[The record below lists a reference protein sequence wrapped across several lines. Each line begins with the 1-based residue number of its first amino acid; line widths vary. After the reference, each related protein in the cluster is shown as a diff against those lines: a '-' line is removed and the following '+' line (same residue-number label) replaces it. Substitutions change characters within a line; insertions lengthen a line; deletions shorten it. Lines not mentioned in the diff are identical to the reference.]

1 MRRSTFYSA
10 SRLLTCSSRLPVSYT
25 SSALGSSRYYA
36 LSNVHDS
43 PGAFSKK
50 EKAAEDQYMQQH
62 EREILERLRTKG
74 FSEDEAKEVTEE
86 LRDIGI
92 EPKKNQTQSSGSGSS
107 SNSNYGNQSRK
118 YGDSEPEYITQEEFI
133 AFRRDIVQKIRHLE
147 DDILALQTSPK
158 KKSSGW

>member
-10 SRLLTCSSRLPVSYT
+10 RLLTCSPRFPVSYT
-25 SSALGSSRYYA
+25 SSALGASRYYA

-62 EREILERLRTKG
+62 ERELLERLRVKG
-74 FSEDEAKEVTEE
+74 FSEDEVKEVTEE

-92 EPKKNQTQSSGSGSS
+92 EPKKNQSSSS
-107 SNSNYGNQSRK
+107 NSNSNYGNQSRK
-118 YGDSEPEYITQEEFI
+118 YGGADAGPEYITQEEFV

-147 DDILALQTSPK
+147 DEILALQTSSK